1 MRRRR
6 SACPGHSPD
15 RRLESNRAPDSR
27 FAGQCLHGVSPSAF
41 SRHHGAKLGAMGA
54 NTFATSYYLLGLALH
69 QEGIDDKEPLINCNY
84 LQVSFSNRKL
94 FCITQTPNIA
104 T

>member
-6 SACPGHSPD
+6 SACPGHSSD
-15 RRLESNRAPDSR
+15 RSLESNRAPDSH
-27 FAGQCLHGVSPSAF
+27 FASQYIHGVSPSAF

-69 QEGIDDKEPLINCNY
+69 QEGIDDKRAPDK
-84 LQVSFSNRKL
+84 LQL
-94 FCITQTPNIA
+94 FAGFILEQEAVCITQTPNIA